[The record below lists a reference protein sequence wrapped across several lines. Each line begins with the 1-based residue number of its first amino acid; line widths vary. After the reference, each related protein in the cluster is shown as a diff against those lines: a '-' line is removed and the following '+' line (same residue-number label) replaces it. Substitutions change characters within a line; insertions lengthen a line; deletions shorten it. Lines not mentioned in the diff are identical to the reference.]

1 MIRGDC
7 GIRPIGSLTDASR
20 KRAAPIDGDDGSLSP
35 STDLEASQNHLQD
48 LRSEILELKM
58 EAERAKRLRL
68 EKEKKTDDLARQT
81 QQQWAELEL
90 TKKELIRQLAD
101 EKAKAAAQEVGYL
114 IMMASISRPLT
125 FLISGR
131 AAEFAARL
139 CQRCSC
145 SRIERVEVRPSGPML
160 SVLMD
165 SDTVDTTN
173 SESYFRYIDASYQ
186 KYSEYGLH
194 MLMCIHHKHLSST
207 LGCRFSYLLLSRA
220 SIGFL
225 FHSNGRRQICILA
238 IPNE

>member
-1 MIRGDC
+1 MSTLWKVTKALSVAQLRAEGIGSMIHGDC
-7 GIRPIGSLTDASR
+7 SARPIGSLIDSSR

-68 EKEKKTDDLARQT
+68 EKEKKTDELARQT

-90 TKKELIRQLAD
+90 TKKELVRQLAD

-114 IMMASISRPLT
+114 TIMASISHPLT
-125 FLISGR
+125 FPILGR

-160 SVLMD
+160 SVRMD
-165 SDTVDTTN
+165 SDTVDTTK
-173 SESYFRYIDASYQ
+173 SEFYFRYIDASYQ
-186 KYSEYGLH
+186 KDGGYGLH
-194 MLMCIHHKHLSST
+194 MLVCIHHRHLSLTS
-207 LGCRFSYLLLSRA
+207 GCRF
-220 SIGFL
+220 
-225 FHSNGRRQICILA
+225 
-238 IPNE
+238 